1 MENIKCNC
9 CNGTGEITLTT
20 GQMKGHI
27 IRCWNCDGS
36 GEISKDDDIRG
47 LMFESMIA
55 DSVNLRQK
63 LLWTFKHVELEKAG
77 HEQIKVFEEAI
88 AKNKEEDYIIEEY
101 KNHLK
106 SFSEWLKIILLDAQL
121 IYLLRSG
128 LIVYKPEVEARIWY
142 VK

>member
-1 MENIKCNC
+1 MSVSSNTIE
-9 CNGTGEITLTT
+9 L
-20 GQMKGHI
+20 
-27 IRCWNCDGS
+27 S
-36 GEISKDDDIRG
+36 G
-47 LMFESMIA
+47 LLFEAMIQ

-63 LLWTFKHVELEKAG
+63 LLWTFKQVELEKAG

-88 AKNKEEDYIIEEY
+88 AKNKEEDFIIEEY

-106 SFSEWLKIILLDAQL
+106 SFSKWLEIFLLDAQL

-128 LIVYKPEVEARIWY
+128 LIVYKPEVESRIWY